1 MLPGETWQNPPM
13 NKVSIGAALL
23 FAATLA
29 TAQAHS
35 HLRSS
40 TPAEGSTVAAP
51 IQAVLGFSETTH
63 LAALTLTRGAETAI
77 KVEPLPQQPA
87 QQLTV
92 PLPKLGAGA
101 WTLAWRA
108 IGDDGHVTHGT
119 VHFTV
124 AAAH

>member
-1 MLPGETWQNPPM
+1 M
-13 NKVSIGAALL
+13 NHVTIGAVLL
-23 FAATLA
+23 FAGSLA

-40 TPAEGSTVAAP
+40 LPAEGSTVNPPTQVILA
-51 IQAVLGFSETTH
+51 FSEVSH
-63 LAALTLTRGAETAI
+63 LAALTLTRGTEPAI
-77 KVEPLPQQPA
+77 KVAPLPAQPA

-92 PLPKLGAGA
+92 MLPKLKAGA
-101 WTLAWRA
+101 WTLGWRV

-124 AAAH
+124 APAP

>member
-1 MLPGETWQNPPM
+1 M
-13 NKVSIGAALL
+13 NKVSIWAALL
-23 FAATLA
+23 LAGALA
-29 TAQAHS
+29 TAEAHS

-51 IQAVLGFSETTH
+51 IQAVLGFSEITH
-63 LAALTLTRGAETAI
+63 LAALTLPRGSESAI

-124 AAAH
+124 APAH

>member
-1 MLPGETWQNPPM
+1 M
-13 NKVSIGAALL
+13 NQVSIWAVLL
-23 FAATLA
+23 VAGSLG

-40 TPAEGSTVAAP
+40 LPAEGSTVSP
-51 IQAVLGFSETTH
+51 PKQVVLAFSEVSQ
-63 LAALTLTRGAETAI
+63 LAALTVTRGTDPAI
-77 KVEPLPQQPA
+77 KVVPLPAQPA

-92 PLPKLGAGA
+92 PLPKLNAGA
-101 WTLAWRA
+101 WTLGWRV

-124 AAAH
+124 APAP

>member
-1 MLPGETWQNPPM
+1 M
-13 NKVSIGAALL
+13 NKVSIWAAVL
-23 FAATLA
+23 FAGTLGA
-29 TAQAHS
+29 AQAHS
-35 HLRSS
+35 QLRTS

-51 IQAVLGFSETTH
+51 VQAVLAFSERTH
-63 LAALTLTRGAETAI
+63 LAALTLTRGAESAI

-92 PLPKLGAGA
+92 PLPKLTAGA

-119 VHFTV
+119 VHFMV

>member
-1 MLPGETWQNPPM
+1 M
-13 NKVSIGAALL
+13 NQVSIWAVVL
-23 FAATLA
+23 FAGSLA

-40 TPAEGSTVAAP
+40 LPAEGSTVKP
-51 IQAVLGFSETTH
+51 PTQVVLAFSEVSR
-63 LAALTLTRGAETAI
+63 LAALTLTRGTDPVI
-77 KVEPLPQQPA
+77 KVAPLPAQPA

-92 PLPKLGAGA
+92 MVPKLNAGA
-101 WTLAWRA
+101 WTLGWRV

-124 AAAH
+124 APVP

>member
-1 MLPGETWQNPPM
+1 MKHVGIWA
-13 NKVSIGAALL
+13 VLL
-23 FAATLA
+23 VAGGMA

-40 TPAEGSTVAAP
+40 LPAEGSTVKP
-51 IQAVLGFSETTH
+51 PPTQVVLAFSEVSQ
-63 LAALTLTRGAETAI
+63 LAALTLTRGTDPAI
-77 KVEPLPQQPA
+77 KVVPLPAQPA

-92 PLPKLGAGA
+92 MLPKLNAGA
-101 WTLAWRA
+101 WTLAWRV

-124 AAAH
+124 APVP

>member
-1 MLPGETWQNPPM
+1 MLHRETCQNPAM
-13 NKVSIGAALL
+13 NKVSIWAILL
-23 FAATLA
+23 FVGAMA

-40 TPAEGSTVAAP
+40 TPAEGSTVPAP
-51 IQAVLGFSETTH
+51 LQVVLGFSESSH
-63 LAALTLTRGAETAI
+63 LAALTLTRGAEAAI
-77 KVEPLPQQPA
+77 KVEPLPKQAA

-101 WTLAWRA
+101 WTLAWRV
-108 IGDDGHVTHGT
+108 IGDDGHITHGT

-124 AAAH
+124 APAH

>member
-1 MLPGETWQNPPM
+1 M
-13 NKVSIGAALL
+13 NKISFWAALL
-23 FAATLA
+23 CAGPLG

-51 IQAVLGFSETTH
+51 LQVVLGFSERTH
-63 LAALTLTRGAETAI
+63 LAALSLTRGSESAI
-77 KVEPLPQQPA
+77 KIGSLPPQPA

-92 PLPKLGAGA
+92 PLPKLTAGA
-101 WTLAWRA
+101 WTLTWRA